1 MMVARL
7 LQDAQ
12 GTYRS
17 LSRGR
22 PLLLPVMFLLSAS
35 AAMAQVSGGPSTGT
49 VWRCIDSSGH
59 ARYTNVASDT
69 AGQQCSVV
77 TREIMVAPSGAPA
90 VKAPASALQ
99 SGAGDAAGQRSRED
113 ARRRILE
120 DELKNEQAALA
131 RAREL
136 LGEQESLRNGDE
148 RNYQRVL
155 ERLKPF
161 QDAVNERLKNVEA
174 LEREVG
180 RLK

>member
-1 MMVARL
+1 
-7 LQDAQ
+7 
-12 GTYRS
+12 
-17 LSRGR
+17 
-22 PLLLPVMFLLSAS
+22 
-35 AAMAQVSGGPSTGT
+35 MAQMGAGASTGT

-69 AGQQCSVV
+69 AGQQCSIV
-77 TREIMVAPSGAPA
+77 TREIMVAPSGAPT
-90 VKAPASALQ
+90 VRAPASAAQ
-99 SGAGDAAGQRSRED
+99 TGSGDALGQRSRED

-131 RAREL
+131 RAREML
-136 LGEQESLRNGDE
+136 SEQESIRSGDE

-155 ERLKPF
+155 DRLKPF
-161 QDAVNERLKNVEA
+161 QDAVTERLKNIDA